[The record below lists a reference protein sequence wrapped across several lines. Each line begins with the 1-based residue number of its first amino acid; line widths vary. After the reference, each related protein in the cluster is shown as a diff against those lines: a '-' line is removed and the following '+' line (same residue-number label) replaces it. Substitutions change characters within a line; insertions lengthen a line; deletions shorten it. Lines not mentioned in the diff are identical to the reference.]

1 VNLADLAPTFL
12 EAAGLKPLPE
22 MTGQSL
28 APLLEGKSQVG
39 RDMAFVERERHANVR
54 AGDLRYPARAVRTR
68 EFLYSTTFA
77 RIDGRP
83 AIRKCGKRWVLS
95 AIATARQARSS
106 FWDGATI
113 RGSNPNDPYQIT
125 NLAYRVEFNRPMTKL
140 KIALARWMADTPDP
154 RDSIDDDRWDR
165 YSYFGDPPAAGGRKK
180 K

>member
-54 AGDLRYPARAVRTR
+54 AGDLRYPARGVRTR

-77 RIDGRP
+77 RIDGRL

-113 RGSNPNDPYQIT
+113 RSSNPSFI
-125 NLAYRVEFNRPMTKL
+125 
-140 KIALARWMADTPDP
+140 
-154 RDSIDDDRWDR
+154 
-165 YSYFGDPPAAGGRKK
+165 
-180 K
+180 